1 MKGQQI
7 KDIVP
12 WNEAYRYLTYLTLQN
27 ESNKSL
33 LYQVSEVSV
42 SKEQSKKGS
51 VNMAIKEL
59 ESVLQKSDPNHMRKI
74 MEDQISP

>member
-1 MKGQQI
+1 MKGQRI

-51 VNMAIKEL
+51 VNIAIKEL
-59 ESVLQKSDPNHMRKI
+59 ESVLQKSDPNQMRKI
-74 MEDQISP
+74 IEDQISP

>member
-51 VNMAIKEL
+51 LNITIKDI
-59 ESVLQKSDPNHMRKI
+59 ESVLQKSDANQMRKI

>member
-59 ESVLQKSDPNHMRKI
+59 ESVLQKSDPNQMRKI